1 MKFRY
6 LALGVV
12 TGLAAAVVAKEVT
25 NRVAPHKSANEVL
38 NIVKEQFKKQ
48 APIDG
53 SWVYMKPETYTN
65 GYAEVPV
72 YKGGISRVVN
82 GEMENY
88 EFAADAKTG
97 FILELQQV

>member
-6 LALGVV
+6 LALGIV
-12 TGLAAAVVAKEVT
+12 TGLATAVVIKEV
-25 NRVAPHKSANEVL
+25 NERVAPFKSANDVL
-38 NIVKEQFKKQ
+38 NSVKEQFKKQ

-53 SWVYMKPETYTN
+53 SWVYMKPEAFSN

-72 YKGGISRVVN
+72 YKGGISRVVD

-97 FILELQQV
+97 FILDLKQV